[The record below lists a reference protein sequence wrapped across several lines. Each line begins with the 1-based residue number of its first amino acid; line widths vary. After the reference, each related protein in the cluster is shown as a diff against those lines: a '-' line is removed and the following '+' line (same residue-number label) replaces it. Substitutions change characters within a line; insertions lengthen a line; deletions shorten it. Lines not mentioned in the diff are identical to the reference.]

1 MSGRPGGVRVARVA
15 AAVVLAGELAL
26 AACLAAGVRP
36 PGWVPAG
43 AEALVLAVLL
53 LEAWVLRSL
62 YAAARARG
70 AGRRAALRA
79 AVQEAVPVA
88 VRRLVLHELRALVSL
103 GRWVRR
109 GTHGVRPGDLAA
121 AYTGPQT
128 AMMYGL
134 LFVMV
139 VETVGLA
146 FLVPWPV
153 VHRAVLVLDLY
164 GVVLV
169 LALHA
174 ACVTRP
180 HVVHPDG
187 SLRIRYGALFDLVV
201 PQDAVASVRVDRRY
215 PEGRLVTLSEDGVLD
230 LIVGSQTS
238 VTLELNRP
246 LPFTRP
252 LGATGKAR
260 TVRFH
265 ADDPRALVGALR
277 QTRGAAESPPDP
289 ERSGVRIVAKRE
301 DVRKRSS
308 TS

>member
-1 MSGRPGGVRVARVA
+1 MARVA
-15 AAVVLAGELAL
+15 VAAVLPGELAL
-26 AACLAAGVRP
+26 AACLVAGVRP
-36 PGWVPAG
+36 PGWALAG
-43 AEALVLAVLL
+43 AEALALAVLL

-62 YAAARARG
+62 YVAARARG
-70 AGRRAALRA
+70 ADRRASWRA
-79 AVQEAVPVA
+79 AVREAVPVS
-88 VRRLVLHELRALVSL
+88 VRRLVLHELRALASL
-103 GRWVRR
+103 ARWVRR

-128 AMMYGL
+128 GMMYGL
-134 LFVMV
+134 LFVLV

-146 FLVPWPV
+146 LLIPWPA
-153 VHRAVLVLDLY
+153 VHRVVLVLDLY

-180 HVVHPDG
+180 HVVRPDG
-187 SLRIRYGALFDLVV
+187 SLRIRYGALFDLAV
-201 PQDAVASVRVDRRY
+201 PPDAVASVRIDRRY

-252 LGATGKAR
+252 LGATEE
-260 TVRFH
+260 THTIRFH
-265 ADDPRALVGALR
+265 ADDPRALVHALR
-277 QTRGAAESPPDP
+277 QPA
-289 ERSGVRIVAKRE
+289 
-301 DVRKRSS
+301 
-308 TS
+308 